1 MFSDFLLS
9 ISKPSSDWLPIVHK
23 RFKWHLGGTYAT
35 EKKLSETQ
43 Q

>member
-1 MFSDFLLS
+1 MFAES
-9 ISKPSSDWLPIVHK
+9 PIVHK